1 MRKFM
6 LAVWVVVFTFS
17 VWAVTDVPALTGRVV
32 DSAGIFPESDRR
44 ELTEQLE
51 AFERIT
57 GGQMAVLTVPTL
69 DGEPIEDFSI
79 RVAEAWKLGYQ
90 GKDNGILLLI
100 VPPERQMRLEVGYGW
115 EHLVTDAR
123 AGDVIRAMVPGFR
136 EKQYAQAVAQA
147 IRHLQ
152 GFIGTGN
159 GPTAKDGLIFWGILA
174 AFVTAVGWSVYK
186 FGKWVLK
193 PQSPKEIRK
202 FSLKTKGGSS
212 YSCHSGG
219 FGGGGFRGGGG
230 GGFSGGGGGFGGGGA
245 SGRW

>member
-1 MRKFM
+1 
-6 LAVWVVVFTFS
+6 
-17 VWAVTDVPALTGRVV
+17 
-32 DSAGIFPESDRR
+32 
-44 ELTEQLE
+44 
-51 AFERIT
+51 
-57 GGQMAVLTVPTL
+57 MAVLTVPTL

-123 AGDVIRAMVPGFR
+123 AGDVIRAMAPGFR

-219 FGGGGFRGGGG
+219 FEGGGFRGGGG

>member
-6 LAVWVVVFTFS
+6 LAVWVAVFTFS

-32 DSAGIFPESDRR
+32 DRAGIFPESDRR

-51 AFERIT
+51 AFERIS

-123 AGDVIRAMVPGFR
+123 AGDVIRAMAPGFR

-147 IRHLQ
+147 KVFL
-152 GFIGTGN
+152 FFLLN
-159 GPTAKDGLIFWGILA
+159 WDILLNLGSL
-174 AFVTAVGWSVYK
+174 FVHTLYLLTVRYN
-186 FGKWVLK
+186 
-193 PQSPKEIRK
+193 
-202 FSLKTKGGSS
+202 
-212 YSCHSGG
+212 
-219 FGGGGFRGGGG
+219 
-230 GGFSGGGGGFGGGGA
+230 
-245 SGRW
+245 